1 MSEVSK
7 YSCEHHGD
15 PSLRNLLLEMLFSI
29 LGSRLSDVRIP
40 CRLEA
45 DGPSFKPREGT
56 HCPVVAASV
65 PQSLATAMLQE
76 DLTSPRAH
84 CRRKQFKQSFPLRET
99 PLPVENTRIGF
110 FFFFRKNII
119 RLKIMR
125 LPFYN

>member
-76 DLTSPRAH
+76 DLTSPRADSLQAEAVQAELPTQGDATSG
-84 CRRKQFKQSFPLRET
+84 RKHPDWL
-99 PLPVENTRIGF
+99 F
-110 FFFFRKNII
+110 FFF
-119 RLKIMR
+119 
-125 LPFYN
+125 